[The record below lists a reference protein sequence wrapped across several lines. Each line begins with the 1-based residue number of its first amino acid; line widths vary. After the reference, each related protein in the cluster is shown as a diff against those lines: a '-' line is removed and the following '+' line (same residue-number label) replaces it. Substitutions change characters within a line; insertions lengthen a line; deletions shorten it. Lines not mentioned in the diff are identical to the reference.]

1 MNEVKQRIKELE
13 HGSIAGVTKKKGKK
27 KKEKSLGNKAV
38 YTITMSNFFS
48 HVFEMILAINNID
61 ESEYLDSKYGMMKR
75 NIRLNKKFKRLS
87 SIDWDKRSEF
97 GSLQFRGKLAT
108 IYLFH
113 LVKDIDHLI
122 ARTYAREYK
131 GSKRFKVYNMLLDN
145 IITRSD
151 MLVVGLLTRDL
162 SYAEPLQA
170 MTQMIIMANGKNG
183 DLLKMINDSIS
194 FLEKECTDPTVDE
207 GVILNNIMK
216 TAYILSTM
224 NLKLKKTPK
233 FIEGDYRSND
243 DVMKNQIGQLG
254 YAIMKAQVKG
264 NESLFYDLMMET
276 NPKLYTR
283 FEDVNDYPEVCVGCQ
298 ALYLLMLYIDNL
310 AVTKWINKMIK

>member
-1 MNEVKQRIKELE
+1 MNIVKERIKQIEK
-13 HGSIAGVTKKKGKK
+13 GSVPNKKKKKGKN
-27 KKEKSLGNKAV
+27 KEKPLSNKLA
-38 YTITMSNFFS
+38 YSITMTNFFE
-48 HVFEMILAINNID
+48 HVFEMILTINNID
-61 ESEYLDSKYGMMKR
+61 EEEYVDKKYGMQKR
-75 NIRLNKKFKRLS
+75 NIKLNKKFKKLS
-87 SIDWDKRSEF
+87 SINWDEKSEF

-113 LVKDIDHLI
+113 LLKDINHLI
-122 ARTYAREYK
+122 ARTYAKQYQGE
-131 GSKRFKVYNMLLDN
+131 KRFKVYNMLLNN

-151 MLVVGLLTRDL
+151 MLIVGLLTRDM

-170 MTQMIIMANGKNG
+170 MTQMIILANGKNG
-183 DLLKMINDSIS
+183 DLLDIINKSIA
-194 FLEKECTDPTVDE
+194 FLEKECSEQTVDE

-224 NLKLKKTPK
+224 NMNLKKTPK
-233 FIEGDYRSND
+233 FIEGDYRKD
-243 DVMKNQIGQLG
+243 DTVMKNQIGQLG

-283 FEDVNDYPEVCVGCQ
+283 FSDVNEYPEVAIGCQ
-298 ALYLLMLYIDNL
+298 ALYLLTLYIDNPD
-310 AVTKWINKMIK
+310 VTKWVNKMIR